1 MASPAGIL
9 RKLMIERGF
18 EEVKAMLV
26 VQITSLCE
34 FFNFNR
40 TMNASQVMETAE
52 IIMEDYAIY
61 TPEDFILCFRN
72 IKALRYG
79 KMMEGIDGA
88 KILSMI
94 REYDIEREEKWLEE
108 KKKQSHQNK
117 LDLKT
122 MPDAIYQ
129 ASKEMFKKSEEAKRK
144 TPITISDDPIQNY
157 LNDFDKLYNTQKPT
171 GSGMRFVDYKGKMM
185 DQQQYATVRYNEDH

>member
-1 MASPAGIL
+1 
-9 RKLMIERGF
+9 MIERGF